1 MLFYKTVPVTAEDVD
16 RGLDA
21 LLQQLPEWRLRYAM
35 KYIRPVDRFLC
46 AKSYMM
52 LCELLSEHYG
62 MEAQPEFSCGENG
75 KPYIDASPQVHFN
88 ISHCAAGIICAV
100 GDEELGVDIEMAQFD
115 EGLAKSVLSPD
126 EYQDVISAQRPDVR
140 FAEYWTMKESLLKLY
155 GKGLPDDMRYILS
168 LEDNVSFKLDSDE
181 AAGVVSCIAVKG
193 GFR

>member
-1 MLFYKTVPVTAEDVD
+1 MLFYKTVPVTEQDVD

-21 LLQQLPEWRLRYAM
+21 LLQQLPEWRMRYAM
-35 KYIRPVDRFLC
+35 TYRRPVDRYLC
-46 AKSYMM
+46 AKSYLL
-52 LCELLSEHYG
+52 LCELLSKHYG

-75 KPYIDASPQVHFN
+75 KPFIGGCPQVHFN
-88 ISHCAAGIICAV
+88 ISHCAGGIICAV

-115 EGLAKSVLSPD
+115 EELAKSVLSPD
-126 EYQDVISAQRPDVR
+126 EYADVVSAQWPDVR

-155 GKGLPDDMRYILS
+155 GKGLQDDMKGVLLS
-168 LEDNVSFKLDSDE
+168 EDNVSFKLDSDE